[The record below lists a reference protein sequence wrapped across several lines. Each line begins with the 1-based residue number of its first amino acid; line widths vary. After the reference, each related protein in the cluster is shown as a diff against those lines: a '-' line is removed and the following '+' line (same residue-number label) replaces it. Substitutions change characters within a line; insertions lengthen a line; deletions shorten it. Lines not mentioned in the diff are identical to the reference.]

1 MDAMDQIGDP
11 QQSDAGGQRIGAAER
26 EAAVGALQAHY
37 QAGRLTP
44 EEYEDRS
51 VRASRAMTWTEVAP
65 LFADLPEP
73 RPTPVAAMLS
83 TWPQSSAPQGLV
95 PLPDRTREAIMSLTP
110 LVALVLFFV
119 THTWLWFLAIPIVG
133 ILLYGS
139 DRGRSRRRYRSR

>member
-1 MDAMDQIGDP
+1 MDRSGDP
-11 QQSDAGGQRIGAAER
+11 RPQDVGAQRIGASER

-51 VRASRAMTWTEVAP
+51 VRASRAATWAEVAP
-65 LFADLPEP
+65 LFADLPDP
-73 RPTPVAAMLS
+73 RPGPVTAVLAAVAPPPS
-83 TWPQSSAPQGLV
+83 TPQGLI
-95 PLPDRTREAIMSLTP
+95 PLPDRTRETIMSLTP

-139 DRGRSRRRYRSR
+139 DRGRSRRRY